1 MDNQLSHLCDN
12 QDNIVLLHYACTDV
26 SKYPI
31 MIPCIVLAEYN
42 NRNTHVFSALD
53 GDEKTV
59 IQEFYKYVERN
70 PNRTYVGWN
79 FKGVTYGP
87 QILERR
93 YKELFGTKP
102 PKINFVF
109 DLDDVIE
116 AEYGKLY
123 VDHGDKGKMY
133 NLFTLNDISTLDFL
147 GGMKE
152 AELCEKNDIRP
163 VERSTDRKVRG
174 MMNVLDFLI
183 RGDLKTT
190 RTPIKNRKLQKIIN
204 NFEKSSIYRIGQ
216 IVAIIITIISGYFI
230 LL

>member
-1 MDNQLSHLCDN
+1 MDEQLSYLCDN
-12 QDNIVLLHYACTDV
+12 KENIVLLHYACTDV
-26 SKYPI
+26 SKHPI
-31 MIPCIVLAEYN
+31 KVPCIVMAEYN
-42 NRNTHVFSALD
+42 NRNTQVFSTLD
-53 GDEKTV
+53 GNENTV
-59 IQEFYKYVERN
+59 LREFYNYVGRN
-70 PNRTYVGWN
+70 PNKIYVGWN

-93 YKELFGTKP
+93 YKELFGKNP

-116 AEYGKLY
+116 AIYGKLY
-123 VDHGDKGKMY
+123 VDHGDNGKMY

-183 RGDLKTT
+183 SGDLKTT
-190 RTPIKNRKLQKIIN
+190 RTIKYNKLQKIIN
-204 NFEKSSIYRIGQ
+204 NFEKSPIYRIGQ

-230 LL
+230 LF

>member
-1 MDNQLSHLCDN
+1 
-12 QDNIVLLHYACTDV
+12 
-26 SKYPI
+26 
-31 MIPCIVLAEYN
+31 MISEYN
-42 NRNTHVFSALD
+42 NRNTQVFSALD
-53 GDEKTV
+53 GDEETV
-59 IQEFYKYVERN
+59 LLGFYNYVQRN

-93 YKELFGTKP
+93 YQELFGKKP
-102 PKINFVF
+102 PRINSVL

-116 AEYGKLY
+116 SEYGKLY

-163 VERSTDRKVRG
+163 VEQSTDRKVRG
-174 MMNVLDFLI
+174 MMNILDFLI
-183 RGDLKTT
+183 NRNLKTT
-190 RTPIKNRKLQKIIN
+190 RKTIKHHMLQTKIHNIEN
-204 NFEKSSIYRIGQ
+204 SSWYRLAA
-216 IVAIIITIISGYFI
+216 IVVVLIAVITAVIKI
-230 LL
+230 L

>member
-1 MDNQLSHLCDN
+1 MDNQLSYLCDN

-59 IQEFYKYVERN
+59 LLEFYKYVERN

-87 QILERR
+87 LILERR

-102 PKINFVF
+102 PKLNFVI

-133 NLFTLNDISTLDFL
+133 NLFILNDISTLDL
-147 GGMKE
+147 LDGMKE
-152 AELCEKNDIRP
+152 AELSEKNEIRP

-174 MMNVLDFLI
+174 MMNILDFLI
-183 RGDLKTT
+183 SRNLKTT
-190 RTPIKNRKLQKIIN
+190 RTSIKN
-204 NFEKSSIYRIGQ
+204 SSLKTTIHNIETSLIYRLI
-216 IVAIIITIISGYFI
+216 AIAVVIITIIHFI
-230 LL
+230 FF